1 MRFKSLF
8 NFKWC
13 SIFWIVLLAGL
24 TGGCLGGALLAL
36 LQDLPQIRGL
46 ENFKPSAITRIYSAD
61 KELLAE
67 FFLEKRDPVPLN
79 KIPKYLQSALIATE
93 DRGFYNHS
101 GVAAKSIL
109 RAIIK
114 DIMAGEFVEGAST
127 ITQQL
132 AKTLFLTPRKSIIRK
147 IKEALLAIQ
156 LERRYTKS
164 EILEFYLNQV
174 YFGSGAYGVQAAAKI
189 FFNKNVQQLDLAQ
202 CALIAGMPKAPSFY
216 SPLVNKQRAVKR
228 RNLVLKQMYLTN
240 IIDNS
245 QYEQAKKAA
254 VQNTKAAR
262 HQTKAPYFVNYIKKQ
277 LEKIVGPPLLYKGG
291 LTVFTTLSFKLQ
303 KAAET
308 ALDEGLSDLVL
319 RIRQNKTNSS
329 DFQAAPQAALLAM
342 NIQSG
347 EITAMVGGKDFQ
359 QNNFNRAVNAKRQPG
374 SAFKPIIYAN
384 AVERGFAQTKMLL
397 DGPIIFK
404 NGPKGKEWR
413 PKNFSGD
420 YQGEI
425 TMRKALVDSI
435 NIPAIRLIESLGPS
449 AVARFGHDLGIKSS
463 LSPDLSLA
471 LGSSELSLMELVS
484 AYAVFANK
492 GERIKPFGILE
503 ISDAQGKLLWQV
515 KPQRKIMM
523 SRAGAAIITN
533 MLEGVIQEGTGRKA
547 KILRPPL
554 AGKTGTTNDFKD
566 ALFIGYSPGIAAGV
580 WVGMD
585 NHSSLGKGETGSLAA
600 LPIWINFMKQVQAES
615 AFHYFDMPD
624 NVIKKRVNP
633 LNGLASSGTSTHGVW
648 ALFLKGTEPKPL
660 GTRTK

>member
-1 MRFKSLF
+1 MRFKSIF
-8 NFKWC
+8 KFKWC

-24 TGGCLGGALLAL
+24 TGGCLTGALLAL
-36 LQDLPQIRGL
+36 LRDLPQIRGL

-79 KIPKYLQSALIATE
+79 QIPKYLQSALIATE
-93 DRGFYNHS
+93 DRGFYDHS
-101 GVAAKSIL
+101 GVAIKSIL
-109 RAIIK
+109 RAVVK
-114 DIMAGEFVEGAST
+114 DIMAGKFVEGAST

-132 AKTLFLTPRKSIIRK
+132 AKTLFLTPRKSLIRK

-156 LERRYTKS
+156 LERRYTKK
-164 EILEFYLNQV
+164 EILELYLNQV

-228 RNLVLKQMYLTN
+228 RNLVLKQMCLTD
-240 IIDNS
+240 IIDNF
-245 QYEQAKKAA
+245 QYEQAKKALL
-254 VQNTKAAR
+254 QETKASR
-262 HQTKAPYFVNYIKKQ
+262 HQTKAPYFVDYIKKQ
-277 LEKIVGPPLLYKGG
+277 LEKIVGPTLLYKGG
-291 LTVFTTLSFKLQ
+291 LTVSTTLSFKLQ
-303 KAAET
+303 KAAEF
-308 ALDEGLSDLVL
+308 AINEGLANLDQRIKKKKNNFSDL
-319 RIRQNKTNSS
+319 QST
-329 DFQAAPQAALLAM
+329 AQAALVAL
-342 NIQSG
+342 NVQTG
-347 EITAMVGGKDFQ
+347 EITAMVGGKNFS

-397 DGPIIFK
+397 DGPVIFK
-404 NGPKGKEWR
+404 NGPKGKQWR

-435 NIPAIRLIESLGPS
+435 NIPAIRLIENLGPA
-449 AVARFGHDLGIKSS
+449 AVADFGHDLGIESS
-463 LSPDLSLA
+463 LASDLSLA

-492 GERIKPFGILE
+492 GEKITPFGILE
-503 ISDAQGKLLWQV
+503 ISDAQGKLLWQI
-515 KPQRKIMM
+515 KPQRKLIM

-533 MLEGVIQEGTGRKA
+533 MLEGVIQEGTGRRA
-547 KILRPPL
+547 KVLRPPVG
-554 AGKTGTTNDFKD
+554 GKTGTTNDFKD
-566 ALFIGYSPGIAAGV
+566 ALFVGYSPGVAAGV
-580 WVGMD
+580 WVGKD
-585 NHSSLGKGETGSLAA
+585 DHSSLGNGETGSKTA
-600 LPIWINFMKQVQAES
+600 LPIWINFMKQVQTKS
-615 AFHYFDMPD
+615 SFQYFDLPD
-624 NVIKKRVNP
+624 DVVKIRINP
-633 LNGLASSGTSTHGVW
+633 LSRVPIGETSADGVR

-660 GTRTK
+660 SSDF